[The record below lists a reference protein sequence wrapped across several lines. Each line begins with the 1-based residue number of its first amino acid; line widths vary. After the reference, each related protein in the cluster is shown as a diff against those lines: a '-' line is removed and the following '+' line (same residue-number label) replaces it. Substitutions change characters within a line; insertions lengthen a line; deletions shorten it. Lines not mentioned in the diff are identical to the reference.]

1 MFAFPPARATRV
13 VRLGTVHRA
22 RAFAVGS
29 YGESRVRGE
38 HLHAAVLGSLIEG
51 GFEDAARQVLEQKT
65 RVAVAILLPRGVGLL
80 RGERGGGRAQD
91 EEEVDSGS
99 GIF

>member
-1 MFAFPPARATRV
+1 M
-13 VRLGTVHRA
+13 
-22 RAFAVGS
+22 
-29 YGESRVRGE
+29 RGE

-91 EEEVDSGS
+91 TRSIRDPGFDSDAGRL
-99 GIF
+99 GAAFALECGFGE